1 MIDWKPFEFHGVV
14 YDLTHLHPKPVVYRQ
29 AASGDKP
36 EREYRVE
43 VIFSMHCFTRGKKD
57 GEKPDNALLY
67 RDSRECRVFDFRRYQ
82 LSKHL
87 PVIVEELHQRKCHHS
102 GKGNFFIVE
111 IVTEEGDK
119 VEYDIF
125 FEVSRTAKKGV
136 VNLYVQSAYVRD
148 AEHASNRPKKK
159 PISFF
164 VILFNTLHNK
174 PIKIQT

>member
-1 MIDWKPFEFHGVV
+1 MTDWKPFEFHGVV
-14 YDLTHLHPKPVVYRQ
+14 YDLTHLHPKSAVYRQ

-57 GEKPDNALLY
+57 GERPDDALLY

-82 LSKHL
+82 LSQHL
-87 PVIVEELHQRKCHHS
+87 PVIVEELYRRKCHHS
-102 GKGNFFIVE
+102 GKGNFFVVE
-111 IVTEEGDK
+111 IVTEEGEK

-125 FEVSRTAKKGV
+125 FAVSRAAKKGV

-148 AEHASNRPKKK
+148 AEHAGNRPKQK
-159 PISFF
+159 PVSLF

-174 PIKIQT
+174 PIKIQA